1 MTSVETLIEAM
12 LLDMADQYQ
21 IHISTGHK
29 TVADFKQ
36 VAEFYGGVCG
46 RFVFGGV
53 LPDDV
58 YDRVVKENP
67 DPKKLFHAL
76 IDEGHKD
83 DCRHRIDWQGA
94 FESETASSF
103 YKFLT
108 SLDSRFSSYWP
119 QVYKRLNLPFQS
131 GSVPPS
137 RINFSPERDL
147 TLSRQLPAS
156 WADGPKVQV
165 PSDSHAMNTFNEER
179 AAKALKNAT
188 RRAERCPDGQHNR
201 TPKGMTAKQYTG
213 LLVLTCVIASL
224 FVAN

>member
-29 TVADFKQ
+29 TVADFKE
-36 VAEFYGGVCG
+36 VAEFYVGVCG

-83 DCRHRIDWQGA
+83 DWRHRIDWQGA

-108 SLDSRFSSYWP
+108 SLDPRFSSCWP
-119 QVYKRLNLPFQS
+119 QVYKRLNLPFES

-137 RINFSPERDL
+137 RINFSPERSL

-156 WADGPKVQV
+156 WADGPKG
-165 PSDSHAMNTFNEER
+165 SGA
-179 AAKALKNAT
+179 
-188 RRAERCPDGQHNR
+188 
-201 TPKGMTAKQYTG
+201 
-213 LLVLTCVIASL
+213 
-224 FVAN
+224 